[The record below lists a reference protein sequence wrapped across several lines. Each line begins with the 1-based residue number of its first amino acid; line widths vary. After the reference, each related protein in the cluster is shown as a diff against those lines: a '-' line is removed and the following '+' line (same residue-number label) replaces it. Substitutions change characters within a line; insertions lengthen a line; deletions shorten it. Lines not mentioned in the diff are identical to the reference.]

1 MNTNSAQSLAK
12 LRPAII
18 LMFDEV
24 AAASA
29 VEAIAGN
36 IGAVIANDLL
46 PPLGQVRGV
55 WGLPSIGN

>member
-29 VEAIAGN
+29 VGAIA
-36 IGAVIANDLL
+36 GAVIANDLL

-55 WGLPSIGN
+55 CEGCPPLAIR